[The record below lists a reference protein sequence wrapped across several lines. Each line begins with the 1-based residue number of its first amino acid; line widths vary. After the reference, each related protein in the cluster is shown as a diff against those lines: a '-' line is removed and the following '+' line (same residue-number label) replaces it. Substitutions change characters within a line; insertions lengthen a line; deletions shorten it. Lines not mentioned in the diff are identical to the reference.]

1 MRKNIVSFA
10 LALFLL
16 FNVVSPALADE
27 EYRKLEVDLKAK
39 GFADSTWVDNQQQDK
54 ILFGPGD
61 KFQFQITVKNLGN
74 RTQTW
79 IEVKQTLPDVLQ
91 TSEPLSY
98 KIPEIGGGS
107 EHVKYVT
114 VTVKNK
120 AYVNKAV
127 TKSEFS
133 AYAKS
138 EIGTEGKD
146 WSYFFTNNGT
156 KDVTAKSGTVGGL
169 PATGANQLVLGTAI
183 GISLIGIALFGRKF
197 ARGY

>member
-16 FNVVSPALADE
+16 FNVVSPAFADE

-39 GFADSTWVDNQQQDK
+39 GFADSTWVNNLEQDK
-54 ILFGPGD
+54 VLFGPGD

-74 RTQTW
+74 RTQTQ
-79 IEVKQTLPDVLQ
+79 VKVTETLPDVL
-91 TSEPLSY
+91 TVSDSLSY
-98 KIPEIGGGS
+98 TIPEINPGA
-107 EHVKYVT
+107 EDVKYLT

-138 EIGTEGKD
+138 EIGTDSKD

-156 KDVTAKSGTVGGL
+156 KEVTQSSDNGGL